1 MKDEAAIK
9 THWAT
14 RMVDGMGLLIRLR
27 KRERLRKIQADQF
40 VSIGAC
46 EFGKE

>member
-14 RMVDGMGLLIRLR
+14 RMVNGMALLIRLR
-27 KRERLRKIQADQF
+27 KRERLQNIKADQF
-40 VSIGAC
+40 DIIGVC
-46 EFGKE
+46 EFNGK